1 VTLPRGTVIQ
11 QSHAERAVLAF
22 DALLFDFDGVLANTE
37 PVHHRAWNRTLEPLG
52 IQLDWASYQKNFVG
66 ISDEVALRERL
77 HLNDHRELVARK
89 QAFLRQ
95 GLEEAE
101 PILPDTAGLLK
112 ELFSIYRLAV
122 VSSSY
127 LSEVEPSLVRFGI
140 RQYFQF
146 LITGEDVQNFKPS
159 PEPYLLAAER
169 LGARTPLVIEDS
181 DAGVAS
187 GRAAGF
193 EVLRVSAVD
202 RMAAEVR
209 EYLAVGR

>member
-1 VTLPRGTVIQ
+1 MLADT
-11 QSHAERAVLAF
+11 ER
-22 DALLFDFDGVLANTE
+22 
-37 PVHHRAWNRTLEPLG
+37 VHHRAWNQTLEPLG

-66 ISDEVALRERL
+66 VADEVALDIVLRDRL
-77 HLNDHRELVARK
+77 HTDDRDGLVARK
-89 QAFLRQ
+89 QALFRQ
-95 GLEEAE
+95 GLAEIQPFPLDTIRMLEE
-101 PILPDTAGLLK
+101 IFG
-112 ELFSIYRLAV
+112 IYQLAV

-127 LSEVEPSLVRFGI
+127 KSEVEPPLVRGGI

-169 LGARTPLVIEDS
+169 LGARSPLVIEDS

-193 EVLRVSAVD
+193 EVLRVSAVESVGK
-202 RMAAEVR
+202 EVR
-209 EYLAVGR
+209 EYLAAG

>member
-1 VTLPRGTVIQ
+1 M
-11 QSHAERAVLAF
+11 
-22 DALLFDFDGVLANTE
+22 
-37 PVHHRAWNRTLEPLG
+37 
-52 IQLDWASYQKNFVG
+52 G

-77 HLNDHRELVARK
+77 NITDQNGLVARK
-89 QAFLRQ
+89 QALLRQ
-95 GLEEAE
+95 GLEETQ
-101 PILPDTAGLLK
+101 PFRPDTVQLLQDLF
-112 ELFSIYRLAV
+112 ELYRLAV

-127 LSEVEPSLVRFGI
+127 RSEVEPPLVRAGI
-140 RQYFQF
+140 RPYFQF

-169 LGARTPLVIEDS
+169 LGARRPLVIEDS
-181 DAGVAS
+181 EAGVAS

-209 EYLAVGR
+209 EYLAACR